1 MLLVS
6 LVFNFGHVFMTTF
19 GKGLGIQTMENL
31 AIGYFVFEFV
41 SEIVTNAKMAYHN
54 KVYEDCKR

>member
-1 MLLVS
+1 MFMVS

-19 GKGLGIQTMENL
+19 GKGWGIQTMEDL
-31 AIGYFVFEFV
+31 TTSSFVFEFV
-41 SEIVTNAKMAYHN
+41 GEIVTNAKMAYHY

>member
-1 MLLVS
+1 
-6 LVFNFGHVFMTTF
+6 MTTF